1 VTFMVGAMASIL
13 LYRIARRSFHILG
26 KYMNF
31 RIFALY
37 VLLSLSFTTGI
48 SQATTLSD
56 AQALAGLHSAK
67 AVFLVNVKN
76 PDAVDHLI
84 NVIGLTRHQLLQQK
98 VTPHFI
104 VVFVG
109 PDVAFLTKNRR
120 GIPYT
125 DERAVAGIQREIAK
139 LAKDGVQFQACGVAL
154 HGMDVHPSMLISAVR
169 PVESGFISVI
179 AYQEKGYALV
189 PVY

>member
-1 VTFMVGAMASIL
+1 MKIRIL
-13 LYRIARRSFHILG
+13 LVAA
-26 KYMNF
+26 
-31 RIFALY
+31 IF
-37 VLLSLSFTTGI
+37 LLSALLSFNQGVALT
-48 SQATTLSD
+48 D
-56 AQALAGLHSAK
+56 AQALSGLHSAK
-67 AVFLVNVKN
+67 VVFLINLKN
-76 PDAVDHLI
+76 PDAVAHLVD
-84 NVIGLTRHQLLQQK
+84 VIGLTRKQLLQQK

-104 VVFVG
+104 VVFIG

-125 DERAVAGIQREIAK
+125 DERAVAGIQHEIGKLTREGI
-139 LAKDGVQFQACGVAL
+139 QFQACGVAL
-154 HGMDVHPSMLISAVR
+154 HGMDVHPSSLIPTVT